1 VKKYVSCLGLVL
13 LALSLAAQEEIS
25 PPAEPPA
32 ALQPPDREDRPSL
45 SSIDEQRRQ
54 VIRYGTDSEIANLIK
69 TLRSEEAGENDSLDG
84 ELLALAQKTKNH
96 LILSGIFS
104 FFGDREKR
112 GLEERALEALGNRD
126 YETAETVN
134 AAIDYLGKVRAPEAR
149 EPFQDI
155 LNGEENR
162 FLPAAIRSLGRC
174 AGEDAG
180 ETAEYLVDYYTNRDV
195 GDENRRLII
204 TALGDTGARECA
216 AFLVSLAENDD
227 ERAPL
232 RMSALEALAKIA
244 APEGLPALIKASSS
258 RDPNVRSTA
267 IASLGPFSGGEADAA
282 IIEAFRDSYYRT
294 RIAAAKAAGE
304 RKLQAAVPYLRF
316 RSENDDVPAV
326 RDEAIKAMG
335 AIGGGDAEKILEGL
349 FKERKN
355 SDRIRINAAEM
366 LLAGASG
373 GYTQA
378 VIAELDEAKA
388 KNQTALY
395 NGFLRILG
403 GAKSE
408 DLNGLARRFFAAGGV
423 VEKSYALDIC
433 LNNDF
438 RDLAGEV
445 RNLTDPKHGSL
456 SRKSLILLEKWG
468 LPVTEEPPAAA
479 ATAAEP
485 DAAAPDA
492 AMPNPA
498 GPDAAAPPEPQEQQ
512 SSEAADSA
520 PAGDP

>member
-1 VKKYVSCLGLVL
+1 MKKYLPCLCMVL
-13 LALSLAAQEEIS
+13 LALSPAAQEETPA
-25 PPAEPPA
+25 PPEPRA
-32 ALQPPDREDRPSL
+32 ALQSPAPSL
-45 SSIDEQRRQ
+45 NPIDEQRRQ
-54 VIRYGTDSEIANLIK
+54 IIRYGTDSEIAALIK
-69 TLRSEEAGENDSLDG
+69 TLRGEQAGENDSLDG

-96 LILSGIFS
+96 SILTGIFS

-112 GLEERALEALGNRD
+112 GLEERALEAVGNRD
-126 YETAETVN
+126 YETSETVN
-134 AAIDYLGKVRAPEAR
+134 AAIDYLGKVRAAEAG
-149 EPFQDI
+149 EPLRDI
-155 LNGEENR
+155 LNGEETR
-162 FLPAAIRSLGRC
+162 FLSAAVRSLGRC
-174 AGEDAG
+174 AGKEGAE

-216 AFLVSLAENDD
+216 GFLVSIAENED

-232 RMSALEALAKIA
+232 RMSALEALAKTA
-244 APEGLPALIKASSS
+244 APEGLPALIKASSA

-267 IASLGPFSGGEADAA
+267 IASLGPFSGEEADTA
-282 IIEAFRDSYYRT
+282 IVEAFRDSYYRT

-304 RKLQAAVPYLRF
+304 RKLRAAVPYLRF

-335 AIGGGDAEKILEGL
+335 AIGGGETEKILEEL

-366 LLAGASG
+366 LLAGTSGDYAS
-373 GYTQA
+373 A
-378 VIAELDEAKA
+378 VIAELDEAKT

-408 DLNGLARRFFAAGGV
+408 DLKSLARRFFAGGGV

-445 RNLTDPKHGSL
+445 RSLTDPKHGSL
-456 SRKSLILLEKWG
+456 SRKSLALLEKWG
-468 LPVTEEPPAAA
+468 LPAAEEPPAAA
-479 ATAAEP
+479 TAGEE
-485 DAAAPDA
+485 
-492 AMPNPA
+492 
-498 GPDAAAPPEPQEQQ
+498 PPELQEEQ

-520 PAGDP
+520 QAGDL

>member
-1 VKKYVSCLGLVL
+1 MKKYLSCLCLGL
-13 LALSLAAQEEIS
+13 LALSLAAQEEAL
-25 PPAEPPA
+25 PAEPQVPA
-32 ALQPPDREDRPSL
+32 VQAPDAPSA
-45 SSIDEQRRQ
+45 DEQRRR
-54 VIRYGTDSEIANLIK
+54 VILYGTDSEIANLIK
-69 TLRSEEAGENDSLDG
+69 TLRGEQPGENDALDG
-84 ELLALAQKTKNH
+84 ELLELTQKTKNQS
-96 LILSGIFS
+96 ILTGIFG
-104 FFGDREKR
+104 FFGDREKQ
-112 GLEERALEALGNRD
+112 GLEGRALEIIGNRD

-149 EPFQDI
+149 GPLQDI
-155 LNGEENR
+155 MNGEENR
-162 FLPAAIRSLGRC
+162 FLSAAIRSLGKC
-174 AGEDAG
+174 SGEKAG
-180 ETAEYLVDYYTNRDV
+180 ETAGYLVDYYTNRDV
-195 GDENRRLII
+195 GDENRRIII

-216 AFLVSLAENDD
+216 AFLVSIAENED

-232 RMSALEALAKIA
+232 RMSALEALSKTA
-244 APEGLPALIKASSS
+244 APEGLPALIKASSA

-267 IASLGPFSGGEADAA
+267 IASLGPFSGDEADTA

-304 RKLQAAVPYLRF
+304 RRLPAAVPYLRF

-335 AIGGGDAEKILEGL
+335 AIGGGETEKILEEL

-355 SDRIRINAAEM
+355 SDRIRINAGEM
-366 LLAGASG
+366 LLTTASG
-373 GYTQA
+373 DYTQA
-378 VIAELDEAKA
+378 LIAELDEAKA

-408 DLNGLARRFFAAGGV
+408 NLKSLARRFFAGGGV

-438 RDLAGEV
+438 RDLVDEV

-456 SRKSLILLEKWG
+456 SRKSLVLLEKWG
-468 LPVTEEPPAAA
+468 LPVTEEPPATVPPEPGAA
-479 ATAAEP
+479 AS
-485 DAAAPDA
+485 
-492 AMPNPA
+492 
-498 GPDAAAPPEPQEQQ
+498 PEPQEQQ
-512 SSEAADSA
+512 SSGAADSA
-520 PAGDP
+520 QSEDP

>member
-1 VKKYVSCLGLVL
+1 MVL
-13 LALSLAAQEEIS
+13 LTLSLTAQEETSS
-25 PPAEPPA
+25 PPAESPPA
-32 ALQPPDREDRPSL
+32 ALQSPAQDDGPSL
-45 SSIDEQRRQ
+45 SSLDEQRRQ
-54 VIRYGTDSEIANLIK
+54 IIRYGTDSEIANLIK
-69 TLRSEEAGENDSLDG
+69 TLRSEQAGENDSLDG

-96 LILSGIFS
+96 SILAGIFS
-104 FFGDREKR
+104 FFGDREKQ
-112 GLEERALEALGNRD
+112 GLEERALEAIGNRD

-134 AAIDYLGKVRAPEAR
+134 GAIDYLGKVRAAEAR
-149 EPFQDI
+149 GPLQDI

-174 AGEDAG
+174 AGEEAG

-204 TALGDTGARECA
+204 TALGDTGARECT
-216 AFLVSLAENDD
+216 AFLVSIAENED

-232 RMSALEALAKIA
+232 RISALEALAKTA
-244 APEGLPALIKASSS
+244 APEGLPALIKASSA
-258 RDPNVRSTA
+258 RDPNVRSSA
-267 IASLGPFSGGEADAA
+267 IASLGPFSGDEADTA

-304 RKLQAAVPYLRF
+304 RKLQAAIPYLRF

-335 AIGGGDAEKILEGL
+335 AIGGTEKILEEL

-366 LLAGASG
+366 LLAAASG
-373 GYTQA
+373 DYTQA
-378 VIAELDEAKA
+378 VIAELDEAKT

-408 DLNGLARRFFAAGGV
+408 NLKPLARRFFAGGGV

-468 LPVTEEPPAAA
+468 LPVTAPEEPPEPGVESPEP
-479 ATAAEP
+479 ATAES
-485 DAAAPDA
+485 
-492 AMPNPA
+492 
-498 GPDAAAPPEPQEQQ
+498 PEPGTGEPPAESPEFQEQQ
-512 SSEAADSA
+512 SNEAADSA
-520 PAGDP
+520 QSTDP